1 MRFSGEY
8 PGVAHVAVERRLEI
22 EQHEAQLMHLAAEPL
37 AGEPVGQLVQDGGA
51 EDGQPDQ
58 EEGLHPI
65 ELGGISLNL
74 VPIQQGEAKGEED
87 EACGAQQ
94 KGGGKAEPE
103 FGQQPGEEAIRVEG
117 LQPKVKQISLDSS
130 GCGPRRLAGSGLRF
144 QESELLQPIHKALE
158 RIRGAR
164 LTQVCFGPLANDLKW
179 RGTVELLCDELL
191 RLPKA
196 EILSGH
202 WVLEH
207 EGGSLSRLLPA
218 MA

>member
-1 MRFSGEY
+1 VRK
-8 PGVAHVAVERRLEI
+8 
-22 EQHEAQLMHLAAEPL
+22 
-37 AGEPVGQLVQDGGA
+37 LVQEIGD
-51 EDGQPDQ
+51 EDSQPD
-58 EEGLHPI
+58 ESEGLQPI
-65 ELGGISLNL
+65 EIGGIPLNL
-74 VPIQQGEAKGEED
+74 VPIQKGEANGKED
-87 EACGAQQ
+87 EACGAQEE
-94 KGGGKAEPE
+94 GGGKAEPE
-103 FGQQPGEEAIRVEG
+103 LGQPPGEEAIRVER
-117 LQPKVKQISLDSS
+117 LQPKVEQISLDSS

-196 EILSGH
+196 EIPSGH
-202 WVLEH
+202 RVLEY

-218 MA
+218 MAQVAPELGQLWCHHHSQGPFEKGERPLGLQGPLVRW